1 MAEKIEKPAEEVL
14 SPDTKMW
21 AMLCHL
27 AALALIVFPLFGNVI
42 GPLVVWILK
51 KEDHPFIDENGK
63 ESLNFQISMAIYFC
77 AAALLVFIA
86 IGILLLPALGLFWLI
101 LTVVAAVKANSGE
114 TYKYPLTIRFF
125 K

>member
-1 MAEKIEKPAEEVL
+1 MAEKIEKPAEEAL

-77 AAALLVFIA
+77 AAVLLVFIA
-86 IGILLLPALGLFWLI
+86 IGILLLPALGIFWLI